1 MKEADGAL
9 FRLVRAKAVG
19 TDEFGEIG
27 RVVGRRRL
35 HPAHFVEDDGDARL
49 GKLPGGFRPRKA
61 AADDMDCIGHG
72 GGLARVR
79 AKGEGVGPPQRSGR
93 QVTAAARSE
102 EHTSELQ
109 SLMRTSY
116 AVFCLKKKNN
126 KSRTREQTL

>member
-93 QVTAAARSE
+93 QVTAAACPAFQVSWSPLSTSRSE

-109 SLMRTSY
+109 SLMRISY
-116 AVFCLKKKNN
+116 AV
-126 KSRTREQTL
+126 